1 MRRTLTALVCLA
13 IPLAAACGG
22 TSTHASNAGTSPA
35 PPASLAQARS
45 DAGTSNTNPPHFS
58 GSSGSSWCDFAR
70 QVDDSTKMREDFS
83 KDPKSWLQ
91 TANSLLARAESEAPS
106 AISNDMHTLVEGI
119 KVLTKA
125 LADVNYD
132 FTKITPAQVS
142 SLENPNMVAASQHIV
157 AYDQQVCGVKD

>member
-1 MRRTLTALVCLA
+1 MTNAVVTINGAKPVLPTVLGQAPAR
-13 IPLAAACGG
+13 IPTGG
-22 TSTHASNAGTSPA
+22 
-35 PPASLAQARS
+35 
-45 DAGTSNTNPPHFS
+45 
-58 GSSGSSWCDFAR
+58 
-70 QVDDSTKMREDFS
+70 KI
-83 KDPKSWLQ
+83 
-91 TANSLLARAESEAPS
+91 RA
-106 AISNDMHTLVEGI
+106 GI